1 MKLNLNKTTK
11 LSIDINI
18 INLKIGDIMAKIGYA
33 RVSSKNQNLDRQI
46 ESLQGVSKLFS
57 DKISGQS
64 LERTQLKAMLEG
76 SVAKF

>member
-1 MKLNLNKTTK
+1 MQVIMKLNLNKTTK

-57 DKISGQS
+57 DKCKLWFYFALTSS
-64 LERTQLKAMLEG
+64 AMLH
-76 SVAKF
+76 

>member
-46 ESLQGVSKLFS
+46 ESLQGVSKLFVCG
-57 DKISGQS
+57 KINLHTIAAQKYI
-64 LERTQLKAMLEG
+64 TPQA
-76 SVAKF
+76 A